1 MSSEDAKAAM
11 SPKMRGVRRE
21 VVYERP
27 NRLDCKRFIEKNSFV
42 EASQAFMEK
51 NFSVK
56 E

>member
-11 SPKMRGVRRE
+11 SLKCAVCSEKWCMK
-21 VVYERP
+21 RP
-27 NRLDCKRFIEKNSFV
+27 NRLDCKRFIEKSFV